1 MPNYRTNSNYHRS
14 NNYSAPLD
22 ISYDALDSQYNHT
35 TGKQDDLAKLPLAMA
50 YVPWQLW
57 GKTFDLDKAL
67 NYGTLFPEL
76 YKPFLGAGGYR
87 S

>member
-1 MPNYRTNSNYHRS
+1 MPNYRTTNMHNDNNSYGR
-14 NNYSAPLD
+14 PLD
-22 ISYDALDSQYNHT
+22 IAYPQMDEPYYSMKDE
-35 TGKQDDLAKLPLAMA
+35 DDLAKLPLAMS

-57 GKTFDLDKAL
+57 DKTFDTNEILSK
-67 NYGTLFPEL
+67 GTLFPSL

>member
-1 MPNYRTNSNYHRS
+1 MPNYRTNSNYNKS
-14 NNYSAPLD
+14 NHYTTPLD
-22 ISYDALDSQYNHT
+22 ISYQTMDPYHT
-35 TGKQDDLAKLPLAMA
+35 SGKQDNLADLPIAMA

-57 GKTFDLDKAL
+57 RKTFELDKVL
-67 NYGTLFPEL
+67 NNGTLFSEL